1 MTRTPFLV
9 AALLGL
15 ALTTSAS
22 AGPVEDLARLVRES
36 AGSPNPT
43 MALLRGL
50 AGQPDFSLNQAQVR
64 QALNQAQVPSGSAL
78 DRLLRPTTR
87 LSKAGDRITANRSE
101 TTLVTV
107 PGGQGA
113 VELGQTVKVRLRVT
127 GPQEAALDKV
137 SGIKVGVSASDL
149 YTLFNVHFKREN
161 GRQVAV
167 VTAGVDLFLTSIT
180 KTVTI
185 DLTPPA
191 STPTSTGFA
200 GAIGQ

>member
-1 MTRTPFLV
+1 MAT
-9 AALLGL
+9 LLSL
-15 ALTTSAS
+15 ALTTTAT

-50 AGQPDFSLNQAQVR
+50 AGQPDFSLSQTQVR
-64 QALNQAQVPSGSAL
+64 QALAQAQVPSGSAL

-101 TTLVTV
+101 TTLVSV

-127 GPQEAALDKV
+127 GPQEAVLDKV

-149 YTLFNVHFKREN
+149 YTLFDVHFKREG

-167 VTAGVDLFLTSIT
+167 VTAGVNLVVTSIT

-191 STPTSTGFA
+191 STPTSPGFA